1 MITDVFAGLPVDD
14 FKTACAWYEIF
25 FGRPPDLVPKADEA
39 AWRVAGTSW
48 IYVVADEARAGSALL
63 TLLVDDLEQHVG
75 ILAMR
80 GIAPDSIET
89 IPGLVRRATISDPA
103 GNAITIGESLAEPA
117 AQAIGAE

>member
-1 MITDVFAGLPVDD
+1 MITDAFAGLPVDD
-14 FKTACAWYEIF
+14 FETACAWYEIF
-25 FGRPPDLVPKADEA
+25 FGRPPDVVPKAGEA
-39 AWRVAGTSW
+39 VWRVAGTSW
-48 IYVVADEARAGSALL
+48 VYVVADEARAGSALL

-89 IPGLVRRATISDPA
+89 VPGVVRKAMISDPA

-117 AQAIGAE
+117 PPGDRR